1 MNASS
6 DSSPRIR
13 PWPTG
18 RFSIDEINKLWSLR
32 ANGRSTKSIGRI
44 LGRPSR
50 SVYAIIVRAGGI
62 RPVPRHRSERH
73 LSMEEREDISR
84 RLAAHESCRSIA
96 RALGRSASTVSR
108 EIARNGGP
116 HRYRGVEAD
125 RRAWERAKRP
135 KRSKLEAHR
144 GLRAHVVEKLAQ
156 DWSPQQIAG
165 WLRAHYQ
172 SEPAMQISHESIYRS
187 LFVQARG
194 ELRKELVKHL
204 RRRRS
209 VRRPKATSNRRP
221 QGGAIQDG
229 LSIRD
234 RPPEIEDRA
243 VPGHWEGDLLC
254 GKKGTQIATLV
265 ERKTRFVILVRT
277 ATAEAEVVADALID
291 AIKKLP
297 DSLRDSLTW
306 DRGSE
311 LADHTSISLATDMD
325 IYFCDPQSPWQ
336 RGSNENT
343 NGLLRQYLPK
353 GTDLSQFSQPAL
365 DAIAD
370 RLNTRPRKTL
380 DYKTPAEALNEVL
393 R

>member
-1 MNASS
+1 MQ
-6 DSSPRIR
+6 
-13 PWPTG
+13 
-18 RFSIDEINKLWSLR
+18 
-32 ANGRSTKSIGRI
+32 
-44 LGRPSR
+44 
-50 SVYAIIVRAGGI
+50 
-62 RPVPRHRSERH
+62 
-73 LSMEEREDISR
+73 EREEISR
-84 RLAAHESCRSIA
+84 RLAAHESIRAIA
-96 RALGRSASTVSR
+96 QTLGRAPSTVSR
-108 EIARNGGP
+108 EVQRNGGRF
-116 HRYRGVEAD
+116 RYRGVEAD
-125 RRAWERAKRP
+125 RRAWARAKRP
-135 KRSKLEAHR
+135 KATKLEASR
-144 GLRAHVVEKLAQ
+144 SLRAQVVSKLSL
-156 DWSPQQIAG
+156 DWSPEQIAG
-165 WLRAHYQ
+165 WLRENYE
-172 SEPAMQISHESIYRS
+172 SNPDMQVSHESIYKS

-204 RRRRS
+204 RRKRS
-209 VRRPKATSNRRP
+209 IRRPKTASKRRP

-229 LSIRD
+229 ISIRE
-234 RPPEIEDRA
+234 RPAEVEDRA

-265 ERKTRFVILVRT
+265 ERKTRFVILVKT
-277 ATAEAEVVADALID
+277 DTGEAEAVASALIQ

-297 DSLRDSLTW
+297 ATLRDSLTW

-311 LADHTSISLATDMD
+311 MADHVSIQLATSMD

-353 GTDLSQFSQPAL
+353 GTDLSQFTQHAL

-380 DYKTPAEALNEVL
+380 NWKTPGEALNEVL